1 MNNMVILKRVGINS
15 AFKIGAMIG
24 LITSFISGALLV
36 GMQALFVS
44 AFASLIASSLDT
56 TDVASSINPADLN
69 FITSFGLAG
78 LCVFFL
84 VYVVFSTIGGGIG
97 GVIWALAY
105 NLGARWVGGLELELE
120 TEPGK
125 RKRAAVDDIYE

>member
-1 MNNMVILKRVGINS
+1 MDMVTLKRVGINS

-24 LITSFISGALLV
+24 LITSLISGTLLV

-44 AFASLIASSLDT
+44 AFTNLIAASVNVDNT
-56 TDVASSINPADLN
+56 TYISPSELN
-69 FITSFGLAG
+69 MMTSFGIAG

-84 VYVVFSTIGGGIG
+84 VYIVFSTIAGGIG

-125 RKRAAVDDIYE
+125 RKRSAAGDDIYE